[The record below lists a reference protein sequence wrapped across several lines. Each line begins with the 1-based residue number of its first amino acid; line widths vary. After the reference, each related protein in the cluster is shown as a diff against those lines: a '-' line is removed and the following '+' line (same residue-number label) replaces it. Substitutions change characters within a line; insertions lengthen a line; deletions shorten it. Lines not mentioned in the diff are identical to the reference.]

1 MGISEELI
9 ELIKQLPPE
18 LKEEVRD
25 FIEFLIEK
33 RGLKKGGKLRQDWT
47 GALEEYRD
55 QYSSLDL
62 QKKALEW
69 RGD

>member
-9 ELIKQLPPE
+9 ELIKQLPSE

-33 RGLKKGGKLRQDWT
+33 RGLKKVENFVKIGR
-47 GALEEYRD
+47 
-55 QYSSLDL
+55 
-62 QKKALEW
+62 
-69 RGD
+69 

>member
-1 MGISEELI
+1 MASWKEKID
-9 ELIKQLPPE
+9 QLPPE
-18 LKEEVRD
+18 VQREVQAY
-25 FIEFLIEK
+25 IKTL
-33 RGLKKGGKLRQDWT
+33 LKKRRKKSGIKMKQDWA

-55 QYSSLDL
+55 QYTSLEL

>member
-33 RGLKKGGKLRQDWT
+33 RGLKKAENFVKIGR
-47 GALEEYRD
+47 EH
-55 QYSSLDL
+55 
-62 QKKALEW
+62 
-69 RGD
+69 